1 MTVKFL
7 TLGCKVNQYETQ
19 AVAAQFEAAGFDIV
33 DGSQAADIIIINSC
47 TVTSSADKK
56 TRQLVRRIRREQPT
70 AVIALTGCLPQAA
83 PEIGELLTEADV
95 ITGANNRQAL
105 LGCIRQ
111 HLATSRAVIDISP
124 HLPGQSFEPMAVS
137 DHAGHRRAFIKIQ
150 DGCDRYCSYCIIPT
164 ARGPLRSKP
173 TADIIREAEELVG
186 KGFKELVLVGINLGM
201 YGVDLGLSLP
211 DGVAAACCPKGE
223 YRVRLGSVE
232 PDLLGDAVLNRL
244 AALPRL
250 CPHFHLPL
258 QSGCD
263 ATLWRMN
270 RHYNTAQ
277 YLDTVNKIRHIWGG
291 LTAISTDIM
300 VGFPGEDEAEFAKTL
315 DFASS
320 IAFSDAHIFE
330 FSPRR
335 GTAAADMV
343 AQVEPAA
350 KSHRAAALSRAI
362 KASAESYAAKQIGTS
377 CKVLVENCGNAGHNE
392 RYTYVLLP
400 DCKNLAGQ
408 LLDVEITAAKGVQCI
423 GRILGE
429 QPPK

>member
-19 AVAAQFEAAGFDIV
+19 AVSAQFEKAGFTVV
-33 DGSQAADIIIINSC
+33 DGSQSADIMVINSC

-56 TRQLVRRIRREQPT
+56 TRQLVRRIRREHPS
-70 AVIALTGCLPQAA
+70 AVLALTGCLPQAA
-83 PEIGELLTEADV
+83 PDIGELLTEVDV

-105 LGCIRQ
+105 LGCIQQ
-111 HLATSRAVIDISP
+111 HIATGKPVVDISP

-150 DGCDRYCSYCIIPT
+150 DGCDRFCSYCIIPT

-173 TADIIREAEELVG
+173 IDDITREAEELVH

-211 DGVAAACCPKGE
+211 DGVAAACRPKGE

-232 PDLLGDAVLNRL
+232 PDLLSDDVLSRL

-263 ATLWRMN
+263 TTLQRMN
-270 RHYNTAQ
+270 RHYSTTQ
-277 YLDTVNKIRHIWGG
+277 YLDTVNKIRNIWGG
-291 LTAISTDIM
+291 LAAISTDIM
-300 VGFPGEDEAEFAKTL
+300 VGFPGEDESEFTKTLEFA
-315 DFASS
+315 ASA
-320 IAFSDAHIFE
+320 AFSDAHIFE
-330 FSPRR
+330 FSPRK
-335 GTAAADMV
+335 GTVAATMA
-343 AQVEPAA
+343 AQVDPAD

-362 KASAESYAAKQIGTS
+362 KASAEDYAAKQTGTT

-400 DCKNLAGQ
+400 DCKNLEGQ
-408 LLDVEITAAKGVQCI
+408 LLTVEITSAKGVQCV
-423 GRILGE
+423 GRVIKE
-429 QPPK
+429 

>member
-7 TLGCKVNQYETQ
+7 TLGCKVNQYETE
-19 AVAAQFEAAGFDIV
+19 VLSAQFIGAGFTV
-33 DGSQAADIIIINSC
+33 VQADQSADIIVVNSC

-56 TRQLVRRIRREQPT
+56 TRQLLRRIRREQPT
-70 AVIALTGCLPQAA
+70 ALVALTGCLPQAA
-83 PEIGELLTEADV
+83 PDIGELLTEVDV
-95 ITGANNRQAL
+95 ITGSNNRGSL
-105 LGCIRQ
+105 LGCIQ
-111 HLATSRAVIDISP
+111 SAIATGRPVVDISP
-124 HLPGQSFEPMAVS
+124 HLPGQSFEPMTVS
-137 DHAGHRRAFIKIQ
+137 DHTGHRRAFIKIQ
-150 DGCDRYCSYCIIPT
+150 DGCDRFCSYCIIPT

-173 TADIIREAEELVG
+173 AEDITREAEALVQ

-211 DGVAAACCPKGE
+211 DGVAAACRPKGE

-232 PDLLGDAVLNRL
+232 PDLLDDEVLHRL
-244 AALPRL
+244 ADTPRL

-263 ATLWRMN
+263 ATLARMN
-270 RHYNTAQ
+270 RHYSTKQ

-300 VGFPGEDEAEFAKTL
+300 LGFPGEDEEEFNQTL
-315 DFASS
+315 KFAASVG
-320 IAFSDAHIFE
+320 FSDAHLFE
-330 FSPRR
+330 YSPRR
-335 GTAAADMV
+335 GTAAATMPS
-343 AQVEPAA
+343 QVDPTE
-350 KSHRAAALSRAI
+350 KSRRSAALGAVI
-362 KASAESYAAKQIGTS
+362 KSSAEDYAAQQIGTT

-408 LLDVEITAAKGVQCI
+408 LLSVEITEAKGIQCI
-423 GRILGE
+423 GRVVK
-429 QPPK
+429 PPQ